1 MRMRPGKESSRPG
14 ARFIRAARDFLR
26 ACAENL
32 RGEKTMASAASG
44 EACSGGKPAR
54 SGAAVRGS
62 CTFTGNGIRSFP
74 PPLSA
79 TKTAAFWESA
89 SETDLSLPTLREMLT
104 AKTNI
109 SQLCH
114 GPLNLW
120 HAKASRK
127 RLAFV
132 VDAPLPIDGVRKR
145 VGFESAWQRCTVLPS
160 HGRYGGM
167 RGFLSREWINRDNP

>member
-1 MRMRPGKESSRPG
+1 MRPGKESSRPG

-132 VDAPLPIDGVRKR
+132 VDAPDRRSQEAGGIRISLATLHS
-145 VGFESAWQRCTVLPS
+145 FALAWQVRWDARISVP
-160 HGRYGGM
+160 RM
-167 RGFLSREWINRDNP
+167 DKPR